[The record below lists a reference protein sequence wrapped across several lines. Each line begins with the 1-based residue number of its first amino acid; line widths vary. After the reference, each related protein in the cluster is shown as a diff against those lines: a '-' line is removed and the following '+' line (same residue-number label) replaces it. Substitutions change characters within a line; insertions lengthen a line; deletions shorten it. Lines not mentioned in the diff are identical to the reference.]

1 MAREVA
7 YDEVFDAQAHFR
19 SLLDSTARPGVINRL
34 SPVQLD
40 PPSGLNHA
48 TALIAFALMDST
60 STFATVNV
68 GQHESRSYIASNT
81 NARHIEIDR
90 AHFIF
95 ADGNES
101 PDFLES
107 ADCGTLL
114 YPDTAATV
122 VLQIADA
129 SRQPLTDAL
138 KVSLEG
144 PGVNGSAM
152 LYLRGISPDLLLAL
166 QARNAEFPLGLD
178 TILTFVDPSGN
189 PCVAALPRTTR
200 VSWEEC

>member
-1 MAREVA
+1 MVRETA

-19 SLLDSTARPGVINRL
+19 SLLDSTAQPGMINRL
-34 SPVQLD
+34 NPVQLN
-40 PPSGLNHA
+40 PPSGLNPA

-68 GQHESRSYIASNT
+68 GQHESGGYIASNT
-81 NARHIEIDR
+81 NARHTEIDR

-95 ADGNES
+95 ADGDES
-101 PDFLES
+101 PDFLDS

-129 SRQPLTDAL
+129 SKQPLVDAL
-138 KVSLEG
+138 KLSLEG
-144 PGVNGSAM
+144 PGVNGTTA
-152 LYLRGISPDLLLAL
+152 LYVRGVSPDLLLAL

-178 TILTFVDPSGN
+178 TILTFVDASGN

-200 VSWEEC
+200 VSWEKC

>member
-1 MAREVA
+1 VVREAA

-34 SPVQLD
+34 DPVELD
-40 PPSGLNHA
+40 PPSGLNRA
-48 TALIAFALMDST
+48 TALIAFALMDSN
-60 STFATVNV
+60 STFATVNIA
-68 GQHESRSYIASNT
+68 QHDAGGYIRANT
-81 NARHIEIDR
+81 NARHAGIDR

-95 ADGNES
+95 ADGTES
-101 PDFLES
+101 PDFLDS

-122 VLQIADA
+122 VLQIVEA
-129 SRQPLTDAL
+129 SAQPLSDSL
-138 KVSLEG
+138 KLSLEG
-144 PGVNGSAM
+144 PGIDGIAT
-152 LYLRGISPDLLLAL
+152 LYVRGVSPDLLLAL

-178 TILTFVDPSGN
+178 TILTFVDSSGN

-200 VSWEEC
+200 VSWEQC